1 MLFVIL
7 PSKRRENV
15 KRIESKLFVLV
26 DRKEKKEQR
35 IDDYGRSIV
44 MTLRGYLEKDK
55 SGTRYSSLM
64 KEAKRYIKKNQHYY

>member
-7 PSKRRENV
+7 PSKKKENV

-26 DRKEKKEQR
+26 DRKEKKEQA

-44 MTLRGYLEKDK
+44 MNLRGYLEKDK

-64 KEAKRYIKKNQHYY
+64 KEAERYIKKNHHYY